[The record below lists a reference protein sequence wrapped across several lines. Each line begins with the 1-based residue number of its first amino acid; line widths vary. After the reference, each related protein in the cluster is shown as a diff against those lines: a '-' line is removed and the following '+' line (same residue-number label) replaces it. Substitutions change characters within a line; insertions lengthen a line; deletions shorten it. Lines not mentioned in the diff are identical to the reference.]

1 MMLKVSSLVQNNGQ
15 LGWLPKNPRQWTQTD
30 IDRTAA
36 SIRED
41 EDFLEDRP
49 LLVVPKDAKTWVV
62 FAGNL
67 RLTAAKKIGL
77 KEVPCIAYARET
89 DEDDTTIKRRAMKDN
104 GSFGAWDYDALA
116 NEWDDLP
123 LNDWGVPVWNGDAED
138 EDNPGAGVSPD
149 KFGEEFSLEDGE
161 RSPFRQMS
169 FSLSDEQAAMVK
181 NAVDLAIVSDGFVD
195 AETYGNDNEP
205 GNALAFIAKTFVN
218 ITIAGI
224 DNLDA
229 RLAEGES
236 IEEELRN
243 YLRDALK
250 RSGRKAVEVDEL
262 LGTEGMSGHYFG
274 ASQWMF
280 PTREAYEKMKTIL
293 PLDRDWSVCK
303 KRETMARFYQTIGK
317 ITGRDE

>member
-1 MMLKVSSLVQNNGQ
+1 MESKRIAIGKLTPNKGQ
-15 LGWLPKNPRQWTQTD
+15 IEGLPANPRQWTQTD
-30 IDRTAA
+30 IDRIAR
-36 SIRED
+36 SLRETP
-41 EDFLEDRP
+41 ELFEMRP
-49 LLVVPKDAKTWVV
+49 CIVYPHGDKFVILG
-62 FAGNL
+62 GNL
-67 RLTAAKKIGL
+67 RYTGAKANKD
-77 KEVPCIAYARET
+77 KDVPCIVIPEDTPVEKLREVV
-89 DEDDTTIKRRAMKDN
+89 IKDN
-104 GSFGAWDYDALA
+104 GAFGAWDYDELA
-116 NEWDDLP
+116 NGWDDLP

-236 IEEELRN
+236 IEAELRN

-317 ITGRDE
+317 IMGRDE